1 MIGYITLGTNDPDAS
16 LAFYDALLE
25 PLGMVRKFSR
35 ENGWAGW
42 GLPETPDVDVEIL
55 VCPPHNGDVATHGNG
70 TMVALRA
77 QSMEQVQTAYSA
89 GLANGGTNEGAPGF
103 RPEDSAHFYG
113 AYLRDPTGNK
123 LCLFCLQ

>member
-1 MIGYITLGTNDPDAS
+1 
-16 LAFYDALLE
+16 
-25 PLGMVRKFSR
+25 
-35 ENGWAGW
+35 
-42 GLPETPDVDVEIL
+42 
-55 VCPPHNGDVATHGNG
+55 
-70 TMVALRA
+70 MVALRA